1 MGSRHNAQKVIGL
14 LSAAIIAFM
23 GMIGLPTPAAR
34 QASYAVLHGFT
45 LPPGS
50 PTGALIQGADGAF
63 YGTTVQGGTSN
74 HGTVFKMD
82 ASGVDHRGDL
92 PGCLCP
98 PMSEVSIQDERG
110 PVAIAA

>member
-1 MGSRHNAQKVIGL
+1 MDSRHNARKVIGL

-23 GMIGLPTPAAR
+23 GMIGLPTPAAG
-34 QASYAVLHGFT
+34 QASYAVLHGFA
-45 LPPGS
+45 LPPGN
-50 PTGALIQGADGAF
+50 PTGALIQGTDGAF

-74 HGTVFKMD
+74 KGTVFKMD
-82 ASGVDHRGDL
+82 ASGVDHRDGL

-98 PMSEVSIQDERG
+98 PMSEVSIQGDRG